1 MMDNLSPEVAA
12 QIVKH
17 YILPMFES
25 DGRKLLKQKYNKMA
39 GISNA
44 TGKKFKTG
52 QTPVKAGIYDELKLS
67 EQLSHEL
74 NSIKIKLDE
83 YKEILEEAIQERD
96 SMRLELMHHKKLG

>member
-1 MMDNLSPEVAA
+1 MDQISPEVAA

-39 GISNA
+39 GISSA

-74 NSIKIKLDE
+74 NLIKNNLDE
-83 YKEILEEAIQERD
+83 YKETLEEALYERD
-96 SMRLELMHHKKLG
+96 SLRLELL